1 MRCWA
6 SPTELMCII
15 LDTNAFSDYVNKTP
29 DMQPVRRWLEGDKG
43 AKPKG
48 KLVYS
53 PTPVIKREIHDHA
66 RFGRKLKTL
75 LQAGRVK
82 TVSSD
87 LVSKE
92 EKILG
97 KIESDDP
104 HVLAL
109 AIASGVRVL
118 VSRDKKLGVDFKRL
132 TRGSIYKY
140 ARHKR
145 LLTNDL
151 CP

>member
-1 MRCWA
+1 M
-6 SPTELMCII
+6 
-15 LDTNAFSDYVNKTP
+15 
-29 DMQPVRRWLEGDKG
+29 
-43 AKPKG
+43 KPKG

-53 PTPVIKREIHDHA
+53 PTAVIKREFHDHA
-66 RFGRKLKTL
+66 QFGRKLKAL

-87 LVSKE
+87 LVNEE
-92 EKILG
+92 EKTLG

-104 HVLAL
+104 HILAL
-109 AIASGVRVL
+109 AKASGVRVL
-118 VSRDKKLGVDFKRL
+118 VSRDKKLGVDFKGL
-132 TRGSIYKY
+132 TGERSIYKY
-140 ARHKR
+140 AKHKR

>member
-1 MRCWA
+1 MRFLA

-15 LDTNAFSDYVNKTP
+15 LDTNAFSDYVNEKP
-29 DMQPVRRWLEGDKG
+29 YMQPVRRWLEGGKG
-43 AKPKG
+43 VRPKG

-53 PTPVIKREIHDHA
+53 PTPVIEKEIRNHA
-66 RFGRKLKTL
+66 KFGLQLKAL
-75 LQAGRVK
+75 RQAGRVK
-82 TVSSD
+82 EVRSD
-87 LVSKE
+87 LVNK
-92 EKILG
+92 KQDTLG

-104 HVLAL
+104 HILAL
-109 AIASGVRVL
+109 AIAGGVRVL

-140 ARHKR
+140 QTHKR

>member
-1 MRCWA
+1 
-6 SPTELMCII
+6 MCII
-15 LDTNAFSDYVNKTP
+15 LDTNAFSDYLNEKPYT
-29 DMQPVRRWLEGDKG
+29 QPIRRWLEGDKG
-43 AKPKG
+43 VKPKG

-53 PTPVIKREIHDHA
+53 PTPAIEREVDKHA
-66 RFGRKLKTL
+66 RFGRKLEAL
-75 LQAGRVK
+75 AEAGRVK
-82 TVSSD
+82 MVQPA
-87 LVSKE
+87 LVNKKQE
-92 EKILG
+92 ILG